1 MADTQ
6 ELSSNTNSG
15 TAGTL
20 VDEITKA
27 AEDDTKLLNIVN
39 QKFKDM
45 QKYKQ
50 DAEIRSRL
58 NMMYYKGKHW
68 RGWNDDKKELMTLSF
83 PSAARP
89 VTINL
94 IRLAIRAHVSN
105 IGKLSPQF
113 RIVPIKQDYIN
124 DPSQL
129 PIDQQTQ
136 QPILNDPSTG
146 EDLDSITAGPDMTM
160 ADNAGRVMNLHLER
174 FLGATAMEYI
184 LKSGLILGLGLTK
197 NYWDI
202 NREKGLGGMVT
213 EPISWYSFFYD
224 STCKDLVAF
233 RDARVMCHF
242 VQRDVNY
249 VKETFNVDVQADNK
263 ESPDGSNTIDKKTP
277 SSQADTI
284 IVYETWVKEMV
295 PYENETIDPETGE
308 VIKLKHERFS
318 YKVYTHTLT
327 KMLAKQENPLGVD
340 DDGNGVHPFCA
351 WPVEQCPDELYPYGM
366 VNDLRGINQEI
377 NLRYTQIS
385 AAANLTSNPP
395 IFVVEDSGVEEND
408 LTNIIGRTHTVKDK
422 SLAPFSVTFSGL
434 GADAYN
440 SLNLLL
446 KQFQDMANLQDAALG
461 RPPAGVGSGAQLQIL
476 LDANNAAT
484 GMWVESYKEFL
495 KELARKV
502 LTIMRNKVEA
512 PRQYA
517 FDGGKGVDVFTFDPR
532 NLRIADVKVSIENN
546 IGGKASFRDEVFRLM
561 QLNKLSTKSGLKLL
575 GFQDVDDI
583 DTAIKEEKVFD
594 AQMGVVAKQAQLAMQ
609 EQPQTPT
616 EQGMQQV
623 QNNVQNLQAAQQM
636 Y

>member
-6 ELSSNTNSG
+6 DLNSTDSIQAQG
-15 TAGTL
+15 TF
-20 VDEITKA
+20 VDGIIEAK
-27 AEDDTKLLNIVN
+27 EDDTKLLSLVN

-68 RGWNDDKKELMTLSF
+68 RGWNEDKKELITLSF
-83 PSAARP
+83 PQAAKP

-94 IRLAIRAHVSN
+94 IRLAIRAHASN

-113 RIVPIKQDYIN
+113 RIIPIKQDYAN
-124 DPSQL
+124 DPNSL

-136 QPILNDPSTG
+136 QPILNDPNTG
-146 EDLDSITAGPDMTM
+146 EELDSVVDGPDMIM
-160 ADNAGRVMNLHLER
+160 ADDAGRVMNLHMER
-174 FLGATAMEYI
+174 YLGATAIEYI
-184 LKSGLILGLGLTK
+184 LKNGLILGLGLTK
-197 NYWDI
+197 NYWDP
-202 NREKGLGGMVT
+202 NKEKGLGAAVT
-213 EPISWYSFFYD
+213 ESISWYSFFYD

-233 RDARVMCHF
+233 KDARVMCHF

-249 VKETFNVDVQADNK
+249 IKETFDVDVQPDNK
-263 ESPDGSNTIDKKTP
+263 EVPDGSNTLDKKTP

-284 IVYETWVKEMV
+284 LVYETWVKETTQ
-295 PYENETIDPETGE
+295 YENESTDPETGE
-308 VIKLKHERFS
+308 VVKVSHQRFN
-318 YKVYTHTLT
+318 YQVYTHTLT
-327 KMLAKQENPLGVD
+327 KMLKKQTNPLGVD

-351 WPVEQCPDELYPYGM
+351 WPVEQCPDEVYPYGM

-377 NLRYTQIS
+377 NLSFTQIT
-385 AAANLTSNPP
+385 AAANLTANPP
-395 IFVVEDSGVEEND
+395 IFVVEDSGVEENQI
-408 LTNIIGRTHTVKDK
+408 TNILGHVHTVKDK

-440 SLNLLL
+440 KLNLLL
-446 KQFQDMANLQDAALG
+446 KQFQDLANLQDAALG

-495 KELARKV
+495 KELAKKV
-502 LTIMRNKVEA
+502 LTIMRNKTVA

-517 FDGGKGVDVFTFDPR
+517 FDGSKGVTSFTFDPR
-532 NLRIADVKVSIENN
+532 NLRIADIKVSIDNN

-561 QLNKLSTKSGLKLL
+561 QLNKLSVKAGLKLL
-575 GFQDVDDI
+575 GFQDIEDLDM
-583 DTAIKEEKVFD
+583 ALKEERAFD
-594 AQMGVVAKQAQLAMQ
+594 AQMGVIAKQAQVAMQ
-609 EQPQTPT
+609 AQQQAPVD
-616 EQGMQQV
+616 QGMQQV
-623 QNNVQNLQAAQQM
+623 QNNVANLQAVQQQ

>member
-184 LKSGLILGLGLTK
+184 LKSGLILGL
-197 NYWDI
+197 
-202 NREKGLGGMVT
+202 
-213 EPISWYSFFYD
+213 
-224 STCKDLVAF
+224 
-233 RDARVMCHF
+233 
-242 VQRDVNY
+242 
-249 VKETFNVDVQADNK
+249 
-263 ESPDGSNTIDKKTP
+263 
-277 SSQADTI
+277 
-284 IVYETWVKEMV
+284 
-295 PYENETIDPETGE
+295 
-308 VIKLKHERFS
+308 
-318 YKVYTHTLT
+318 
-327 KMLAKQENPLGVD
+327 
-340 DDGNGVHPFCA
+340 
-351 WPVEQCPDELYPYGM
+351 
-366 VNDLRGINQEI
+366 
-377 NLRYTQIS
+377 
-385 AAANLTSNPP
+385 
-395 IFVVEDSGVEEND
+395 
-408 LTNIIGRTHTVKDK
+408 
-422 SLAPFSVTFSGL
+422 
-434 GADAYN
+434 
-440 SLNLLL
+440 
-446 KQFQDMANLQDAALG
+446 
-461 RPPAGVGSGAQLQIL
+461 
-476 LDANNAAT
+476 
-484 GMWVESYKEFL
+484 
-495 KELARKV
+495 
-502 LTIMRNKVEA
+502 
-512 PRQYA
+512 
-517 FDGGKGVDVFTFDPR
+517 
-532 NLRIADVKVSIENN
+532 
-546 IGGKASFRDEVFRLM
+546 
-561 QLNKLSTKSGLKLL
+561 
-575 GFQDVDDI
+575 
-583 DTAIKEEKVFD
+583 
-594 AQMGVVAKQAQLAMQ
+594 
-609 EQPQTPT
+609 
-616 EQGMQQV
+616 
-623 QNNVQNLQAAQQM
+623 
-636 Y
+636 

>member
-6 ELSSNTNSG
+6 DLNSTDSIQAPG
-15 TAGTL
+15 TF
-20 VDEITKA
+20 VDGIIEAK
-27 AEDDTKLLNIVN
+27 EDDTKLLSLVN

-68 RGWNDDKKELMTLSF
+68 RGWNEDKKELITLSF
-83 PSAARP
+83 PQAAKP

-113 RIVPIKQDYIN
+113 RIIPIKQDYAN
-124 DPSQL
+124 DPSSL

-146 EDLDSITAGPDMTM
+146 EDLDSVVSGPDMIM
-160 ADNAGRVMNLHLER
+160 ADDAGRVMNLHMER
-174 FLGATAMEYI
+174 YLGATSIEYI
-184 LKSGLILGLGLTK
+184 LKNGLILGLGLTK
-197 NYWDI
+197 NYWDP
-202 NREKGLGGMVT
+202 NKEKGLGSAVT
-213 EPISWYSFFYD
+213 ESISWYSFFYD

-233 RDARVMCHF
+233 KDARVMCHF

-249 VKETFNVDVQADNK
+249 IKETFDVDVQPDNK
-263 ESPDGSNTIDKKTP
+263 EVPDGSNTLDKKTP

-284 IVYETWVKEMV
+284 LVYETWVKETAQ
-295 PYENETIDPETGE
+295 YENESTDPETGE
-308 VIKLKHERFS
+308 VVKVSHQRFN
-318 YKVYTHTLT
+318 YQVYTHTLT
-327 KMLAKQENPLGVD
+327 KMLKKQTNPLGVD

-351 WPVEQCPDELYPYGM
+351 WPVEQCPDEVYPYGM

-377 NLRYTQIS
+377 NLSFTQIA
-385 AAANLTSNPP
+385 AAANLTANPP
-395 IFVVEDSGVEEND
+395 IFVVEDSGVEENQ
-408 LTNIIGRTHTVKDK
+408 LTNILGHVHTIKDK
-422 SLAPFSVTFSGL
+422 QVAPFSVTFSGL

-440 SLNLLL
+440 KLNLLL
-446 KQFQDMANLQDAALG
+446 KQFQDLANLQDAALG

-495 KELARKV
+495 KELAKKV
-502 LTIMRNKVEA
+502 LTIMRNKTVA

-517 FDGGKGVDVFTFDPR
+517 FDSSKGVKSFTFDPR
-532 NLRIADVKVSIENN
+532 NLRIADIKVSIENN

-561 QLNKLSTKSGLKLL
+561 QLNKLSVKAGLKLL
-575 GFQDVDDI
+575 GFQDVDDL
-583 DTAIKEEKVFD
+583 DMALKEERAFD
-594 AQMGVVAKQAQLAMQ
+594 AQMGVIAKQSQMAMQ
-609 EQPQTPT
+609 AQSQAPVD
-616 EQGMQQV
+616 QGMQQV
-623 QNNVQNLQAAQQM
+623 QNNVANLQAVQQQ

>member
-6 ELSSNTNSG
+6 DLNSTDSIQAQG
-15 TAGTL
+15 TFVEGIIEA
-20 VDEITKA
+20 K
-27 AEDDTKLLNIVN
+27 EDDTKLLSLVN

-68 RGWNDDKKELMTLSF
+68 RGWNEDKKELITLSF
-83 PSAARP
+83 PQAAKP

-94 IRLAIRAHVSN
+94 IRLAIRAHLSN

-113 RIVPIKQDYIN
+113 RIIPIKQDYAN
-124 DPSQL
+124 DPNSL

-136 QPILNDPSTG
+136 QPILNDPNTG
-146 EDLDSITAGPDMTM
+146 EELDSVVDGPDMIM
-160 ADNAGRVMNLHLER
+160 ADDAGRVMNLHMER
-174 FLGATAMEYI
+174 YLGATAIEYI
-184 LKSGLILGLGLTK
+184 LKNGLILGLGLTK
-197 NYWDI
+197 NYWDP
-202 NREKGLGGMVT
+202 NKEKGLGAAVT
-213 EPISWYSFFYD
+213 ESISWYSFFYD

-233 RDARVMCHF
+233 KDARVMCHF

-249 VKETFNVDVQADNK
+249 IKETFDVDVQPDNK
-263 ESPDGSNTIDKKTP
+263 EVPDGSNTLDKKTP

-284 IVYETWVKEMV
+284 LVYETWVKETTQ
-295 PYENETIDPETGE
+295 YEPESTDPETGE
-308 VIKLKHERFS
+308 VVKVSHQRFN
-318 YKVYTHTLT
+318 YQVYTHTLT
-327 KMLAKQENPLGVD
+327 KMLKKQTNPLGVD

-351 WPVEQCPDELYPYGM
+351 WPVEQCPDEVYPYGM

-377 NLRYTQIS
+377 NLSFTQIA
-385 AAANLTSNPP
+385 AAANLTANPP
-395 IFVVEDSGVEEND
+395 IFVVEDSGVEENQ
-408 LTNIIGRTHTVKDK
+408 LTNILGHVHTVKEK

-440 SLNLLL
+440 KLNLLL
-446 KQFQDMANLQDAALG
+446 KQFQDLANLQDAALG

-495 KELARKV
+495 KELAKKV
-502 LTIMRNKVEA
+502 LTIMRNKTVA

-517 FDGGKGVDVFTFDPR
+517 FDGSKGVTSFTFDPR
-532 NLRIADVKVSIENN
+532 NLRIADIKVSIDNN

-561 QLNKLSTKSGLKLL
+561 QLNKLSVKAGLKLL
-575 GFQDVDDI
+575 GFQDIEDLDM
-583 DTAIKEEKVFD
+583 ALKEERAFD
-594 AQMGVVAKQAQLAMQ
+594 AQMGVIAKQAQVAMQ
-609 EQPQTPT
+609 AQQQAPVD
-616 EQGMQQV
+616 QGMQQV
-623 QNNVQNLQAAQQM
+623 QNNVANLQAVQQQ

>member
-6 ELSSNTNSG
+6 DLNSTDSIQAQG
-15 TAGTL
+15 TF
-20 VDEITKA
+20 VDGIIEAK
-27 AEDDTKLLNIVN
+27 EDDTKLLSLVN

-68 RGWNDDKKELMTLSF
+68 RGWNEDKKELITLSF
-83 PSAARP
+83 PQAAKP

-113 RIVPIKQDYIN
+113 RIIPIKQDYAN
-124 DPSQL
+124 DPNSL

-136 QPILNDPSTG
+136 QPILNDPNTG
-146 EDLDSITAGPDMTM
+146 EELDSVVDGPDMIM
-160 ADNAGRVMNLHLER
+160 ADDAGRVMNLHMER
-174 FLGATAMEYI
+174 YLGATAIEYI
-184 LKSGLILGLGLTK
+184 LKNGLILGLGLTK
-197 NYWDI
+197 NYWDP
-202 NREKGLGGMVT
+202 NKEKGLGAAVT
-213 EPISWYSFFYD
+213 ESISWYSFFYD

-233 RDARVMCHF
+233 KDARVMCHF

-249 VKETFNVDVQADNK
+249 IKETFDVDVQPDNK
-263 ESPDGSNTIDKKTP
+263 EVPDGSNTLDKKTP

-284 IVYETWVKEMV
+284 LVYETWVKETTQ
-295 PYENETIDPETGE
+295 YENESTDPETGE
-308 VIKLKHERFS
+308 VVKVSHQRFN
-318 YKVYTHTLT
+318 YQVYTHTLT
-327 KMLAKQENPLGVD
+327 KMLKKQTNPLGVD

-351 WPVEQCPDELYPYGM
+351 WPVEQCPDEVYPYGM

-377 NLRYTQIS
+377 NLSFTQIA
-385 AAANLTSNPP
+385 AAANLTANPP
-395 IFVVEDSGVEEND
+395 IFVVEDSGVEENQ
-408 LTNIIGRTHTVKDK
+408 LTNILGHVHTVKEK

-440 SLNLLL
+440 KLNLLL
-446 KQFQDMANLQDAALG
+446 KQFQDLANLQDAALG

-495 KELARKV
+495 KELAKKV
-502 LTIMRNKVEA
+502 LTIMRNKTVA

-517 FDGGKGVDVFTFDPR
+517 FDGSKGVTSFTFDPR
-532 NLRIADVKVSIENN
+532 NLRIADIKVSIDNN

-561 QLNKLSTKSGLKLL
+561 QLNKLSVKAGLKLL
-575 GFQDVDDI
+575 GFQDIEDLDM
-583 DTAIKEEKVFD
+583 ALKEERAFD
-594 AQMGVVAKQAQLAMQ
+594 AQMGVIAKQAQVAMQ
-609 EQPQTPT
+609 AQQQAPVD
-616 EQGMQQV
+616 QGMQQV
-623 QNNVQNLQAAQQM
+623 QNNVANLQAVQQQ

>member
-6 ELSSNTNSG
+6 DLNSTDSIQAQG
-15 TAGTL
+15 TFVEGIIEA
-20 VDEITKA
+20 K
-27 AEDDTKLLNIVN
+27 EDDTKLLSLVN

-68 RGWNDDKKELMTLSF
+68 RGWNEDKKELITLSF
-83 PSAARP
+83 PQAAKP

-113 RIVPIKQDYIN
+113 RIIPIKQDYAN
-124 DPSQL
+124 DPNSL

-136 QPILNDPSTG
+136 QPILNDPNTG
-146 EDLDSITAGPDMTM
+146 EELDSVVDGPDMIM
-160 ADNAGRVMNLHLER
+160 ADDAGRVMNLHMER
-174 FLGATAMEYI
+174 YLGATAIEYI
-184 LKSGLILGLGLTK
+184 LKNGLILGLGLTK
-197 NYWDI
+197 NYWDP
-202 NREKGLGGMVT
+202 NKEKGLGAAVT
-213 EPISWYSFFYD
+213 ESISWYSFFYD

-233 RDARVMCHF
+233 KDARVMCHF

-249 VKETFNVDVQADNK
+249 IKETFDVDVQPDNK
-263 ESPDGSNTIDKKTP
+263 EVPDGSNTLDKKTP

-284 IVYETWVKEMV
+284 LVYETWVKETTQ
-295 PYENETIDPETGE
+295 YENESTDPETGE
-308 VIKLKHERFS
+308 VVKVSHQRFN
-318 YKVYTHTLT
+318 YQVYTHTLT
-327 KMLAKQENPLGVD
+327 KMLKKQTNPLGVD

-351 WPVEQCPDELYPYGM
+351 WPVEQCPDEVYPYGM

-377 NLRYTQIS
+377 NLSFTQIA
-385 AAANLTSNPP
+385 AAANLTANPP
-395 IFVVEDSGVEEND
+395 IFVVEDSGVEENQ
-408 LTNIIGRTHTVKDK
+408 LTNILGHVHTVKEK

-440 SLNLLL
+440 KLNLLL
-446 KQFQDMANLQDAALG
+446 KQFQDLANLQDAALG

-495 KELARKV
+495 KELAKKV
-502 LTIMRNKVEA
+502 LTIMRNKTVA

-517 FDGGKGVDVFTFDPR
+517 FDGSKGVTSFTFDPR
-532 NLRIADVKVSIENN
+532 NLRIADIKVSIDNN

-561 QLNKLSTKSGLKLL
+561 QLNKLSVKAGLKLL
-575 GFQDVDDI
+575 GFQDIEDLDM
-583 DTAIKEEKVFD
+583 ALKEERAFD
-594 AQMGVVAKQAQLAMQ
+594 AQMGVIAKQAQVAMQ
-609 EQPQTPT
+609 AQQQAPVD
-616 EQGMQQV
+616 QGMQQV
-623 QNNVQNLQAAQQM
+623 QNNVANLQAVQQQ

>member
-6 ELSSNTNSG
+6 DLNSTDSIQAQG
-15 TAGTL
+15 TFVEGIIEA
-20 VDEITKA
+20 K
-27 AEDDTKLLNIVN
+27 EDDTKLLSLVN

-68 RGWNDDKKELMTLSF
+68 RGWNEDKKELITLSF
-83 PSAARP
+83 PQAAKP

-113 RIVPIKQDYIN
+113 RIIPIKQDYAN
-124 DPSQL
+124 DPNSL

-136 QPILNDPSTG
+136 QPILNDPNTG
-146 EDLDSITAGPDMTM
+146 EELDSVVDGPDMIM
-160 ADNAGRVMNLHLER
+160 ADDAGRVMNLHMER
-174 FLGATAMEYI
+174 YLGATAIEYI
-184 LKSGLILGLGLTK
+184 LKNGLILGLGLTK
-197 NYWDI
+197 NYWDP
-202 NREKGLGGMVT
+202 NKEKGLGAAVT
-213 EPISWYSFFYD
+213 ESISWYSFFYD

-233 RDARVMCHF
+233 KDARVMCHF

-249 VKETFNVDVQADNK
+249 IKETFDVDVQPDNK
-263 ESPDGSNTIDKKTP
+263 EVPDGSNTLDKKTP

-284 IVYETWVKEMV
+284 LVYETWVKETAQ
-295 PYENETIDPETGE
+295 YENESTDPETGE
-308 VIKLKHERFS
+308 VVKVSHQRFN
-318 YKVYTHTLT
+318 YQVYTHTLT
-327 KMLAKQENPLGVD
+327 KMLKKQTNPLGVD

-351 WPVEQCPDELYPYGM
+351 WPVEQCPDEVYPYGM

-377 NLRYTQIS
+377 NLSFTQIA
-385 AAANLTSNPP
+385 AAANLTANPP
-395 IFVVEDSGVEEND
+395 IFVVEDSGVEENQ
-408 LTNIIGRTHTVKDK
+408 LTNILGHVHTVKEK

-440 SLNLLL
+440 KLNLLL
-446 KQFQDMANLQDAALG
+446 KQFQDLANLQDAALG

-495 KELARKV
+495 KELAKKV
-502 LTIMRNKVEA
+502 LTIMRNKTVA

-517 FDGGKGVDVFTFDPR
+517 FDGSKGVTSFTFDPR
-532 NLRIADVKVSIENN
+532 NLRIADIKVSIDNN

-561 QLNKLSTKSGLKLL
+561 QLNKLSVKAGLKLL
-575 GFQDVDDI
+575 GFQDIEDLDM
-583 DTAIKEEKVFD
+583 ALKEERAFD
-594 AQMGVVAKQAQLAMQ
+594 AQMGVIAKQAQVAMQ
-609 EQPQTPT
+609 AQQQAPVD
-616 EQGMQQV
+616 QGMQQV
-623 QNNVQNLQAAQQM
+623 QNNVANLQAVQQQ